1 MKNENSEP
9 LHSIVEAGIGKR
21 LGAAILDGL
30 VAIFLWLF
38 LAMIVMTP
46 IANAGLG
53 YSANMNLGYQYQ
65 IASHLYVYQQQD
77 DNGDISI
84 VEVKDMTEKVDANK
98 ESQISSLTKQTNLE
112 PAYLLS
118 HLYYYYSSFLT
129 GENVELP
136 NPTSSKTYDMVE
148 DHFVSPDYLDNVVDT
163 QLKPAE
169 YYTVK
174 WFNNEILSVSDKGAD
189 YFDNTDENVLA
200 TIKEGVDADK
210 AITFL
215 NSLISNAQG
224 DLYYRDYYVKIN
236 NTIKW
241 NQAFIII
248 PPYISVMGI
257 LYLLIPMLSKNG
269 ETIGKKFCHLAVISK
284 DGYSAKKRQILFR
297 FFVFFVEISLSLFAI
312 GVNFTSIA
320 TLGVGVFILLMATLI
335 SKSHRAPHDYAA
347 LTLEIDAQK
356 SVWFDSPEI
365 EQRHIDELEAKME
378 RYKSS
383 KVENKNIIQ
392 IGGKIIDE
400 DLKKQVEEAQAKEKV
415 K

>member
-84 VEVKDMTEKVDANK
+84 VEVKDMTEKIDANK
-98 ESQISSLTKQTNLE
+98 ESQISSLTKQ
-112 PAYLLS
+112 
-118 HLYYYYSSFLT
+118 
-129 GENVELP
+129 
-136 NPTSSKTYDMVE
+136 TSSKTYDMVE

-163 QLKPAE
+163 QLKPVE

-174 WFNNEILSVSDKGAD
+174 WFNNEILSVSDKGAE

-200 TIKEGVDADK
+200 AIKEGVDADK

-236 NTIKW
+236 NTIKL
-241 NQAFIII
+241 NQVFIII

-365 EQRHIDELEAKME
+365 EQRHIDELKAKME

>member
-210 AITFL
+210 AVTFL

>member
-136 NPTSSKTYDMVE
+136 NPTSSKTYDMVK
-148 DHFVSPDYLDNVVDT
+148 DHFVSPDYLDVVADT
-163 QLKPAE
+163 QLKPVE

-269 ETIGKKFCHLAVISK
+269 ETIGKKICHLAVISK

-356 SVWFDSPEI
+356 SVWFDSPVI
-365 EQRHIDELEAKME
+365 EQLRIDERKTKME
-378 RYKSS
+378 RYTSS

>member
-1 MKNENSEP
+1 MKSENSEP

-21 LGAAILDGL
+21 LGAATLDGL

-46 IANAGLG
+46 IANSAFG
-53 YSANMNLGYQYQ
+53 YSSNMNLGYQYQ

-84 VEVKDMTEKVDANK
+84 VEVKDMSEKVDANK

-112 PAYLLS
+112 PSYLLS

-148 DHFVSPDYLDNVVDT
+148 DHFVSPDYLDNVADT

-174 WFNNEILSVSDKGAD
+174 WFNNEILSVKDKGAD
-189 YFDNTDENVLA
+189 YFDNADENILA
-200 TIKEGVDADK
+200 TIKEGVDNDK
-210 AITFL
+210 AVAYL
-215 NSLISNAQG
+215 NSLINNAQG
-224 DLYYRDYYVKIN
+224 DLYYRDYYVRIN

-241 NQAFIII
+241 NQVFIIV
-248 PPYISVMGI
+248 PPYIFVMGI

-297 FFVFFVEISLSLFAI
+297 FFVFFGEITLSLFI
-312 GVNFTSIA
+312 VGVNFTSIA

-347 LTLEIDAQK
+347 LTLEIDVQK
-356 SVWFDSPEI
+356 SVWFDSAEI
-365 EQRHIDELEAKME
+365 EQRHSDELEAKME
-378 RYKSS
+378 RYKST

>member
-84 VEVKDMTEKVDANK
+84 VEVKDMTEKIDANK

-189 YFDNTDENVLA
+189 YFDNTDENILA

>member
-189 YFDNTDENVLA
+189 YFDNTDENILA